1 MKRQI
6 RFSANI
12 LIAILVFMGWTLTF
26 VTVSE
31 ILCVIGFE
39 NLKFFTVLSNLFEGL
54 VSLLWIITYTVT
66 KGKTFRWLEILKYI
80 AAVSLFVTML
90 VVLVFLVPLYGVL
103 GMYKNANLLFHLI
116 IPLIAVLE
124 AMFLS
129 DSDFSWKEN
138 LLVIIPPALYGIGY
152 FINIRVNGI
161 GFGSET
167 NDFYAFLTW
176 GYPVGVLIFVSTLAL
191 AFVLGLAIRLLRK
204 NVAEGFKWEKK
215 KKEEEEN
222 VSVSKE

>member
-80 AAVSLFVTML
+80 AAVSVFVTFT

-116 IPLIAVLE
+116 IPLIAVVE

-138 LLVIIPPALYGIGY
+138 LLVMIPPVLYGVGY
-152 FINIRVNGI
+152 LVNILVNGI
-161 GFGSET
+161 GLGSET

-176 GYPVGVLIFVSTLAL
+176 GYPVGVLIFVSIAAL
-191 AFVLGLAIRLLRK
+191 SFVLGLAIRLLRK